1 MSAARPSTPSVRRWL
16 AESTYHSRPAAATTP
31 TGDGSVPLPTVLPS
45 APTNRT
51 LVALRSA
58 MTYDRGVGVPT
69 AGGPTTGEAVV
80 GPDAL
85 GRDGAA
91 TGALHAPAINA
102 ITT

>member
-1 MSAARPSTPSVRRWL
+1 
-16 AESTYHSRPAAATTP
+16 
-31 TGDGSVPLPTVLPS
+31 
-45 APTNRT
+45 
-51 LVALRSA
+51 